1 MDYPRAL
8 KTASA
13 IAAWGS
19 VAFIAFATM
28 SPIQARPHLSSQGIE
43 HLGAFAL
50 VGLLF
55 GIAHPRRL
63 PLVAAGIVLVSGGLE
78 AAQHLTP
85 DRHGKWVDFG
95 MKVLGGGIGLGL
107 AAAITLSLE
116 LFALRRRQRIKL
128 KPFSDGI

>member
-1 MDYPRAL
+1 MDFPRAL

-43 HLGAFAL
+43 HIGAFAV

-63 PLVAAGIVLVSGGLE
+63 PLVAAGIVLVAGGLE

-95 MKVLGGGIGLGL
+95 MKVLGGGIGLSV
-107 AAAITLSLE
+107 AAAITISLE
-116 LFALRRRQRIKL
+116 LLAVRQKQRVKF
-128 KPFSDGI
+128 KPFSDGV